1 MTKDDLVDM
10 IKRQSAPGMT
20 AIEFKC
26 WLAGLL
32 EGMPP
37 GLPTMDQWVSVIAQA
52 RAITAQPS
60 QASPTVNG
68 VSMFARNCSDQMAAG
83 GSTGAFGPM
92 PPDYRQ
98 AAASSRTNIHERS
111 VASSTSQDGRA

>member
-1 MTKDDLVDM
+1 MTKGEM
-10 IKRQSAPGMT
+10 IEMVRGQTPPPMT
-20 AIEFKC
+20 PVEFNC
-26 WLAGLL
+26 WLSGLL

-37 GLPTMDQWVSVIAQA
+37 GPPTMDQWVLVIAQA
-52 RAITAQPS
+52 RAITVQPP
-60 QASPTVNG
+60 QTSPTVNG